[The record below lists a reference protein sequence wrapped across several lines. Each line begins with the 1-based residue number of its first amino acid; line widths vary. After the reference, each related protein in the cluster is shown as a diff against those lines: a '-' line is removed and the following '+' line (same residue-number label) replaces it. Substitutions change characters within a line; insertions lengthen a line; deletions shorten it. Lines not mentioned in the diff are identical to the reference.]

1 VAIALT
7 AGLALRLARLD
18 VRPMH
23 HDEANQAVKFG
34 ALLERGEYRYDAHDH
49 HGPTLYYLSLPAAW
63 LRGQPTLASLDER
76 TLRGVTA
83 VFGAATILLLPLLSA
98 GVGRMAV
105 ASGAVLMALSPAMVF
120 YSRMYIQE
128 SLFACFTLAF
138 VIAIGRVALGG
149 GPAWWTLAGAAAG
162 LAVATKETSVI
173 VLPGALVA
181 CAIAWWSV
189 GPGRPGTR
197 LADGRWGR
205 AGLVSLAT
213 AAAVAA
219 LFYSSFL
226 AAPGGVLE
234 PLRAAGTYLDRGVDP
249 VSHAHPWHYYLGL
262 LAYSSS
268 GGLKWSEG
276 LVLVLAIVGA
286 VTPWGQ
292 TRAMSGGPDR
302 SHPARI
308 FWARYLTCHVAI
320 AAAVFS
326 AIPYKTPWNLL
337 PFYVGA
343 IVLAG
348 IGFSTLVQ
356 APASRTA
363 RGGLAA
369 GLVLASAQLGWQAW
383 RASVTYASDP
393 RNPYV
398 YAHTVPDAVRM
409 ATRIRELADLHPDG
423 ARMEV
428 SVIAPPHEQWP
439 LPWYLRAMPHVG
451 YWTAPGDALP
461 RQAPVV
467 VASIDHADVVDG
479 ALADRYVSEF
489 FGLRPE
495 VLLALYVERDLWERY
510 LARVAMSGAAPECGA
525 AEPPGSGDCRRT
537 PAEAVWHTAS
547 VR

>member
-1 VAIALT
+1 
-7 AGLALRLARLD
+7 
-18 VRPMH
+18 
-23 HDEANQAVKFG
+23 
-34 ALLERGEYRYDAHDH
+34 
-49 HGPTLYYLSLPAAW
+49 
-63 LRGQPTLASLDER
+63 
-76 TLRGVTA
+76 
-83 VFGAATILLLPLLSA
+83 
-98 GVGRMAV
+98 
-105 ASGAVLMALSPAMVF
+105 
-120 YSRMYIQE
+120 
-128 SLFACFTLAF
+128 
-138 VIAIGRVALGG
+138 
-149 GPAWWTLAGAAAG
+149 
-162 LAVATKETSVI
+162 
-173 VLPGALVA
+173 
-181 CAIAWWSV
+181 
-189 GPGRPGTR
+189 
-197 LADGRWGR
+197 
-205 AGLVSLAT
+205 
-213 AAAVAA
+213 
-219 LFYSSFL
+219 
-226 AAPGGVLE
+226 
-234 PLRAAGTYLDRGVDP
+234 VDP

-286 VTPWGQ
+286 VTAWGPPRAVSRGQ
-292 TRAMSGGPDR
+292 PRAMSRGPDR
-302 SHPARI
+302 SHHERV

-320 AAAVFS
+320 AAAIFS

-356 APASRTA
+356 ATASRTA

-369 GLVLASAQLGWQAW
+369 ALVLASSHLGWQAW

-398 YAHTVPDAVRM
+398 YAQTVPDAVRM

-439 LPWYLRAMPHVG
+439 LPWYLRAMLHVG

-467 VASIDHADVVDG
+467 VASIDHADVLDG

-495 VLLALYVERDLWERY
+495 VLLALYIERDLWERY
-510 LARVAMSGAAPECGA
+510 LARAALSGAAPECGA
-525 AEPPGSGDCRRT
+525 AEPPGSGHCRRT
-537 PAEAVWHTAS
+537 PAEAVWRTAS